1 MAKRLDK
8 WCSAAAAWIFP
19 AVIPASLAAHMGTI
33 AGPAAAYRPAAR
45 RAHGVEAKRRSC
57 FRGDGAF
64 CSSGHRKIDEID
76 PRGLVG
82 TSEALEAVLELGM
95 G

>member
-1 MAKRLDK
+1 MWTQSGALV
-8 WCSAAAAWIFP
+8 SAAMALF
-19 AVIPASLAAHMGTI
+19 AVVH
-33 AGPAAAYRPAAR
+33 
-45 RAHGVEAKRRSC
+45 
-57 FRGDGAF
+57 
-64 CSSGHRKIDEID
+64 HRKIDEID